1 MADGTVVELGNGTGV
16 IGGVRE
22 WDGGLTGV
30 PVWNAEEG
38 VDCRQFKVER
48 NRKEEEPSCRCG
60 CDLGDMG
67 RSGAAPVWRQMLDGA
82 SDLCARGRA
91 QDAGTL
97 PTWGAACCAPTS
109 RSRRFVLW

>member
-1 MADGTVVELGNGTGV
+1 MGRWWNWEVGQ
-16 IGGVRE
+16 
-22 WDGGLTGV
+22 GLTGV

-97 PTWGAACCAPTS
+97 PTWGAACCAPTC